1 MRYSLSDETSMVESM
16 ESGHMRRKSVLV
28 VGAGISG
35 LLAATILKEN
45 GVDVRVVDKGRGAGG
60 RMSTRRLE
68 VNGSSAYFDH
78 GAQYFTV
85 SDSTFAEYVEQWLA
99 LGVIKS
105 LDEQLIRENGELAL
119 SDETRYIGTTGMNAI
134 TKHLADALRVSY
146 SERVD
151 KLSFNNHWVAETDKG
166 STFTADALIL
176 SQPVPQSLELLSK
189 SHLAIQSDIEAELNS
204 IDYHPCI
211 ATMLL
216 FDGDAP
222 VLPYCGIW
230 FRGEPI
236 AWMSDNLRKGISSI
250 PTLTV
255 HAGPMFSAEH
265 WQTADSDIVDAMLE
279 FLKAWIKVPV
289 KLSQVHRW
297 RYSFA
302 KSVLD
307 KPFVRIESPAPLML
321 IGDGFVAPRVE
332 GAAISGIR
340 AAHALLEQ
348 L

>member
-1 MRYSLSDETSMVESM
+1 M
-16 ESGHMRRKSVLV
+16 ELANARRKSVLV

-35 LLAATILKEN
+35 LLAATVLKEN
-45 GVDVRVVDKGRGAGG
+45 GVDVLVVDKGRGAGG
-60 RMSTRRLE
+60 RMSTRRIDLDD
-68 VNGSSAYFDH
+68 VSAYFDH
-78 GAQYFTV
+78 GAQYFTI
-85 SDSTFAEYVEQWLA
+85 SDSDFAKYVERWLA
-99 LGVIKS
+99 LGIIKP
-105 LDEQLIRENGELAL
+105 LDEKLIRENGEPAL
-119 SDETRYIGTTGMNAI
+119 SDEPRYIGTTGMNAI
-134 TKHLADALRVSY
+134 TKYLADGLQVKF

-151 KLSFNNHWVAETDKG
+151 KLTFNQHWIVETDKG
-166 STFTADALIL
+166 RTFKADAVVL
-176 SQPVPQSLELLSK
+176 SQPVPQSLELITK
-189 SHLAIQSDIEAELNS
+189 SDIRIEHEVETELGS

-216 FDGDAP
+216 FEGIEP

-236 AWMSDNLRKGISSI
+236 AWACDNLRKGISSL
-250 PTLTV
+250 PTLTI

-265 WQTADSDIVDAMLE
+265 WQTPDVEIVDAMLE
-279 FLKAWIKVPV
+279 PLKGWIKVPV

-307 KPFVRIESPAPLML
+307 KPFVRIDSPAPLML

-340 AAHALLEQ
+340 AAHALLKE